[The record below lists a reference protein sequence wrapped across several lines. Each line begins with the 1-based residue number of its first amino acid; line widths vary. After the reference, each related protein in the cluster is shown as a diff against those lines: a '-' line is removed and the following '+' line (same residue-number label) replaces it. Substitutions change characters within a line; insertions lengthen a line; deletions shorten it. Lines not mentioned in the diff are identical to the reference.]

1 MATVKAT
8 AKRELFDAAEYDAK
22 MTAMIEK
29 LRTQK
34 PGKLVGM
41 VGKKDVLTP
50 HRAELKKLFDEGYT
64 LLQIAE
70 AMKND
75 VFSILPKTL
84 TEVIQNKT
92 KKARVTKKAGDA
104 VKTTPAT
111 EATTVV
117 EAEQGKKKQA
127 GDAGSIS
134 VTEDSKDL

>member
-34 PGKLVGM
+34 PGQLVGM

-104 VKTTPAT
+104 VKTT

-117 EAEQGKKKQA
+117 EAEQGKKKQS

-134 VTEDSKDL
+134 VTEDSTDL

>member
-1 MATVKAT
+1 MATG
-8 AKRELFDAAEYDAK
+8 KRELFDAAQYDAK

-34 PGKLVGM
+34 PGQLVGM
-41 VGKKDVLTP
+41 IGKKDVLTP
-50 HRAELKKLFDEGYT
+50 HRAELKKLFDDGYT

-92 KKARVTKKAGDA
+92 KKARSAKKVVEAI
-104 VKTTPAT
+104 KTPAT
-111 EATTVV
+111 PESEVKPAVK
-117 EAEQGKKKQA
+117 EQTRQRKQLSSP
-127 GDAGSIS
+127 DAGGITI
-134 VTEDSKDL
+134 TEDTKDL